1 MSAVIPPSGWPANMS
16 ADDRKVWLHEQIAK
30 WVGEK
35 KIEDCLSA
43 LELGN
48 LSMTE
53 KMVAYRSILI
63 MDGIR
68 HCRNNPRAEA
78 RIPILTLIVYLS
90 DNAKGTCT
98 LTLSKMQELLQR
110 SRQSIVDNILAL
122 EKDGSIGIVRIGGMP
137 NRYWPRI
144 PSALV
149 QMGPNPT
156 WFVEAV
162 AGKVPPKIY
171 NTVDEAIAAAS
182 DDQSSGVDQSRY
194 RSSAADRTSH
204 LQQTNQSSPAGEPV
218 KSSTDSISSLNL
230 SSLSN
235 AKRGPHLTPTGF
247 VLSADHEFIP
257 LEIFED
263 WRRRF
268 PYIRDLEAKVQ
279 KLASVI
285 LKKGV
290 MHPGWTNPEAWMAGC
305 LADDNQKA
313 ADDARI
319 MEAKVA
325 SAQRGQPAK
334 TFRR

>member
-122 EKDGSIGIVRIGGMP
+122 EKDGSIGIVRR
-137 NRYWPRI
+137 NRY
-144 PSALV
+144 
-149 QMGPNPT
+149 
-156 WFVEAV
+156 
-162 AGKVPPKIY
+162 
-171 NTVDEAIAAAS
+171 
-182 DDQSSGVDQSRY
+182 
-194 RSSAADRTSH
+194 
-204 LQQTNQSSPAGEPV
+204 
-218 KSSTDSISSLNL
+218 
-230 SSLSN
+230 
-235 AKRGPHLTPTGF
+235 
-247 VLSADHEFIP
+247 
-257 LEIFED
+257 
-263 WRRRF
+263 
-268 PYIRDLEAKVQ
+268 
-279 KLASVI
+279 
-285 LKKGV
+285 
-290 MHPGWTNPEAWMAGC
+290 
-305 LADDNQKA
+305 
-313 ADDARI
+313 
-319 MEAKVA
+319 
-325 SAQRGQPAK
+325 
-334 TFRR
+334 